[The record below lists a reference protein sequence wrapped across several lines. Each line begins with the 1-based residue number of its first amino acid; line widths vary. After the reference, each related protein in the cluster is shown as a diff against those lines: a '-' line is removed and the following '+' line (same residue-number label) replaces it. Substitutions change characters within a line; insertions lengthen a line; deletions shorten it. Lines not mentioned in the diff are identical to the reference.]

1 MATCYRHPS
10 RETGVSCSNCGRPI
24 CPDCMTTTPVGMRC
38 PECASQRTQ
47 VKRMRDMST
56 VPQATYALIAIN
68 VAAFLTEGGG
78 VFSFGGGASGTVVSK
93 GALIG
98 SFPGLTGVGVAYG
111 EWWRIVTGGFLH
123 ENLLHIGF
131 NMWVLYYLG
140 MMLEPALG
148 RVRFLVIY
156 FVSLLTG
163 SLGALLVSPHS
174 LTVGA
179 SGAVFGLMGA
189 AAVEMRARQIPIM
202 QSGVGGLIFINLII
216 SFSIPGISWG
226 GHIGGLI
233 GGALAAA
240 VLRLGDRYRNQA
252 LAMTGCALIAAA
264 AVAGSVATSK
274 SSVKEPSPSS
284 PLGVVGSGSE
294 GDGER

>member
-24 CPDCMTTTPVGMRC
+24 CPDCMTTTQVGMRC
-38 PECASQRTQ
+38 PECARQRTQ
-47 VKRMRDMST
+47 VRRMRDMTT
-56 VPQATYALIAIN
+56 VPQVTYALIAIN
-68 VAAFLTEGGG
+68 VIVFIAEVSGG
-78 VFSFGGGASGTVVSK
+78 VSFSGGASGSTVLNE
-93 GALIG
+93 GALLG
-98 SFPGLTGVGVAYG
+98 SSSLPGQGVAHG
-111 EWWRIVTGGFLH
+111 QWWRIITSGFLH

-140 MMLEPALG
+140 TLLEPALG
-148 RVRFLVIY
+148 HVRFALIY
-156 FVSLLTG
+156 AVSLLTG

-189 AAVEMRARQIPIM
+189 AAVELRARQIPLM
-202 QSGVGGLIFINLII
+202 QSGVGGLILINLII
-216 SFSIPGISWG
+216 SFTLPGISWG

-240 VLRLGDRYRNQA
+240 VIRLGDRYRSQA
-252 LAMTGCALIAAA
+252 LALAACVVIAGA
-264 AVAGSVATSK
+264 AVAGSLATAK
-274 SSVKEPSPSS
+274 SSEVESAGPA
-284 PLGVVGSGSE
+284 PLGVLSPE
-294 GDGER
+294 P